1 MASTKRPFRAATWS
15 IIRPIPYAGNGRGSK
30 HVALFQPPRCWISD
44 DIASRIPKRPR
55 SLESR
60 EAFSFFSGRNRLSD
74 KRRGLNE
81 KYDYIRSKYYSL
93 LTEFFEIFLEILGNS
108 SLDYNFCKHLSHF
121 PRALIFYEA
130 KNRRHGDPRTSATRV

>member
-30 HVALFQPPRCWISD
+30 HVAPFQPPRCWISD

-93 LTEFFEIFLEILGNS
+93 LTEFLKFLKSLEILLSILTFAFFPFPS
-108 SLDYNFCKHLSHF
+108 SLNFLRS
-121 PRALIFYEA
+121 
-130 KNRRHGDPRTSATRV
+130 